1 MPQGVGVAL
10 LWPLFLF
17 NVAVAAGVL
26 GFWVE
31 GLGFEVW
38 DLKVYVE
45 VWGVRFR
52 LGTERPHKN
61 PHTLLRYPK
70 P

>member
-45 VWGVRFR
+45 VWGYG
-52 LGTERPHKN
+52 LG
-61 PHTLLRYPK
+61 LAPK
-70 P
+70 DPTRIPTPS